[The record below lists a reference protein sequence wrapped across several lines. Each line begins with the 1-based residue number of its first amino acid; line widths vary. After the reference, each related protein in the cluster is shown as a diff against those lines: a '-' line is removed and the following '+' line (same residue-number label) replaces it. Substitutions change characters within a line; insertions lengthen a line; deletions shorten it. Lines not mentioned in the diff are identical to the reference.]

1 VFRLVATT
9 KAAKPAEKRTWRSP
23 ARSSPQVSAGLVRFG
38 KRVRALRR
46 ERGLSQEEVAERAAV
61 DPKHVQAIE
70 HGRKNVTFATIQGV
84 ARALGVRLEVLFKG
98 V

>member
-1 VFRLVATT
+1 VATN
-9 KAAKPAEKRTWRSP
+9 KAAKPAQKRTWRSA
-23 ARSSPQVSAGLVRFG
+23 ARSSPQVTAGLVRLG
-38 KRVRALRR
+38 KRVRTLRR

-70 HGRKNVTFATIQGV
+70 YGRKNVTFATLQGV
-84 ARALGVRLEVLFKG
+84 AKALGVRLEVLFKG